1 MINRLTKRGAISQ
14 KDINKLLEFSI
25 DSQFGPNAA
34 YYKLKEYEDLEEEGL
49 LLRVSDT
56 TDSIGKEE
64 KLVHL
69 TKDET
74 ASLIDFIEF
83 NIFDV
88 IRDVE
93 EIDDIKW
100 LCNLM
105 SIYKKCKEVQNE
117 KPKI

>member
-14 KDINKLLEFSI
+14 KDINKLLEFYI

-49 LLRVSDT
+49 LLR